1 MNQSNSSSRR
11 HHQQSICISEWL
23 DGPARSLG
31 FFKTNEMLL
40 KRIQVRFKGKRTTV
54 KGGLAVLVDKRWI
67 ITVLL
72 PLGSCL
78 LL

>member
-1 MNQSNSSSRR
+1 MNQSNSSSVR

-23 DGPARSLG
+23 NGPAQKRE

-40 KRIQVRFKGKRTTV
+40 KRIQVRFKRKRTTV

-72 PLGSCL
+72 LGSCL